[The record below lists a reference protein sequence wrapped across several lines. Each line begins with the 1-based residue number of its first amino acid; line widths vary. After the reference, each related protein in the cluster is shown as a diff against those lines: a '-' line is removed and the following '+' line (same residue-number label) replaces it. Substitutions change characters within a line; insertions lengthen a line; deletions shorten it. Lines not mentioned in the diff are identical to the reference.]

1 MATNGVLD
9 FQSTNK
15 LIFRGTSANVVIDT
29 QNLSLGVG
37 HQGEGAIPYKL
48 HVTGDA
54 NGLTTFGPVAGLG
67 FEDAGVSFCGI
78 KVGEKGTSP
87 YSRTALSVEDNG
99 NTILH
104 VDGQN
109 QRVGIGAGSPVT
121 KLDVQGA
128 SGGSPPSSGGEGTSN
143 GLMRIRDN
151 YNVTLD
157 IGTKGSLPWNAWIQ
171 VADAVNMG
179 AEYPLSLQ
187 PNGGDVLIGTMG
199 VGTQVLDGRALLHFK
214 SYIKNGIA
222 WEPVSAQTDS
232 RAWRLANDDYGPW
245 GNLSFNVSTNSSSA
259 AGNNTVMCL
268 TKDKFVGIQRQT
280 PYCPLHVS
288 GYGGY

>member
-37 HQGEGAIPYKL
+37 HQGEGVIPYKL

-54 NGLTTFGPVAGLG
+54 NGSTTFGPVAGLG

-78 KVGEKGTSP
+78 KVGEKGDSP

-109 QRVGIGAGSPVT
+109 QRVGIGINIPYTGLHLKRSDA
-121 KLDVQGA
+121 A
-128 SGGSPPSSGGEGTSN
+128 SGTITASDYYLLLGQNEN
-143 GLMRIRDN
+143 G
-151 YNVTLD
+151 
-157 IGTKGSLPWNAWIQ
+157 IGK
-171 VADAVNMG
+171 
-179 AEYPLSLQ
+179 ELSL
-187 PNGGDVLIGTMG
+187 I
-199 VGTQVLDGRALLHFK
+199 H
-214 SYIKNGIA
+214 I
-222 WEPVSAQTDS
+222 
-232 RAWRLANDDYGPW
+232 
-245 GNLSFNVSTNSSSA
+245 
-259 AGNNTVMCL
+259 
-268 TKDKFVGIQRQT
+268 
-280 PYCPLHVS
+280 
-288 GYGGY
+288 